1 MSDKKLLQDLTIIEL
16 KKVLKEMKL
25 PISRNKAEL
34 RTRILA
40 ADPDDHRLERICEN
54 MEEAANMSDEA
65 GDNSPLPDSDAVRSN
80 QSEGMSSHNVSYEL
94 ELLRRE
100 RLLLQREIDII
111 RQENER
117 LKNASPQAR
126 EVDQSRSPSMN
137 IKVISELLNE
147 YSRADQD
154 FIKWETQIH
163 LLKDTYALS
172 DNLVKILIGLR
183 LKGKA
188 LAWFHSKPELLS
200 MAASDILH
208 ELKVMYNHRPSKID
222 LRKQFEARTW
232 QSGETFHDYYHEKIL
247 KANRVPIPED
257 EILDYVIDGI
267 SDLHLRNQARM
278 QNFMSTKNLL
288 RAFEKITIRPNFK
301 SQLKMTGDKNEVKVK
316 DSKLSTME
324 ETRSKG
330 NRCYNCNQPGH
341 IASECK
347 RSRREKGSCYS
358 YGEFGHAIKDCLK
371 KATLV
376 ETKEI
381 SNVDIIPEDHNF

>member
-1 MSDKKLLQDLTIIEL
+1 MSDKKSLQDLTIIEL

-25 PISRNKAEL
+25 PIYGNKAEL

-40 ADPDDHRLERICEN
+40 ADPDGHRLERICEN
-54 MEEAANMSDEA
+54 MEEAVNMSDMSDEA
-65 GDNSPLPDSDAVRSN
+65 GNNNLLPDNDAVRSN
-80 QSEGMSSHNVSYEL
+80 QSEGMSSHNASYEL

-117 LKNASPQAR
+117 LKNASLQAH
-126 EVDQSRSPSMN
+126 EVEQSQSPSVN

-147 YSRADQD
+147 YSDAGQD

-200 MAASDILH
+200 MTASDILH
-208 ELKVMYNHRPSKID
+208 ELKIMYDHHPNKIY

-232 QSGETFHDYYHEKIL
+232 QSGEIFHDYYHEKIL

-257 EILDYVIDGI
+257 EILDYIIDGI
-267 SDLHLRNQARM
+267 SDLYLRNQARM
-278 QNFMSTKNLL
+278 QNFTSTENLL
-288 RAFEKITIRPNFK
+288 RAFKKITIRPNFK
-301 SQLKMTGDKNEVKVK
+301 SQLKMTGDKNEVNIK
-316 DSKLSTME
+316 DSKTLIN
-324 ETRSKG
+324 KG
-330 NRCYNCNQPGH
+330 RDT
-341 IASECK
+341 I
-347 RSRREKGSCYS
+347 
-358 YGEFGHAIKDCLK
+358 
-371 KATLV
+371 
-376 ETKEI
+376 
-381 SNVDIIPEDHNF
+381 